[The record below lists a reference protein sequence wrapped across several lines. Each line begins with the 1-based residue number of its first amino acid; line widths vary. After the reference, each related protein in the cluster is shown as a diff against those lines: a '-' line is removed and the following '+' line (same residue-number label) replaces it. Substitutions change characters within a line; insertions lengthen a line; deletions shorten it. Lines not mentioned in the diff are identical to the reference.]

1 KESRDALRED
11 IANANDKLSKLQS
24 KSDKVMQDSG
34 NVKAALSQE
43 VAKTRALKEEIA
55 RLEDEHD

>member
-1 KESRDALRED
+1 MPLRED

-24 KSDKVMQDSG
+24 KSDKVMQDTG

>member
-1 KESRDALRED
+1 RDALRED

>member
-1 KESRDALRED
+1 
-11 IANANDKLSKLQS
+11 
-24 KSDKVMQDSG
+24 MQDTG